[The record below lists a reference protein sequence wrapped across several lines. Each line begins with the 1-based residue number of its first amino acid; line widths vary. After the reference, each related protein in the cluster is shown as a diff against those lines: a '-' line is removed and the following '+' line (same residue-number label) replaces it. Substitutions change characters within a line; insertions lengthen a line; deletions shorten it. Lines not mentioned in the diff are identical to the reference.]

1 MPERPWVD
9 FIRLHPAANLVTA
22 SVVPPRTGHH
32 LARLRRLLNRV
43 IREQA
48 PTSEFATAVV
58 RITGVTKIHCGFA
71 AEADADRLASL
82 VRARAPRRS
91 EGVTGGW
98 ASHRA
103 FVLSATKEIALA
115 GLLATPDESRPA
127 S

>member
-9 FIRLHPAANLVTA
+9 FIRLHPAAHLVTA

-32 LARLRRLLNRV
+32 LARLRRLLNRL

-58 RITGVTKIHCGFA
+58 RITGVTEIHCGFA
-71 AEADADRLASL
+71 AEADADRRASL
-82 VRARAPRRS
+82 VKARAPRRS
-91 EGVTGGW
+91 EGATGGR

-103 FVLSATKEIALA
+103 FVLSATKEVALA

>member
-9 FIRLHPAANLVTA
+9 FIRLHPAAHLVTA
-22 SVVPPRTGHH
+22 SIVPPRTGHH

-48 PTSEFATAVV
+48 PTGEFATAVA
-58 RITGVTKIHCGFA
+58 RITGVTEIYCGFA

-82 VRARAPRRS
+82 ISARAPRRS